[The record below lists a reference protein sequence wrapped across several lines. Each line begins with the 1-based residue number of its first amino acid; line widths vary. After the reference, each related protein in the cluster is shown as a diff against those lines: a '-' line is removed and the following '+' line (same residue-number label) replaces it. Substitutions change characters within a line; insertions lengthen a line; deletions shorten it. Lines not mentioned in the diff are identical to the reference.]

1 MQNSIKSM
9 KIRKTITDFFC
20 ASVIVILLE
29 YILFSIHL
37 HYLAMPELLAYIHRS
52 YPDIDESDLCLSCL
66 PMPTS
71 NWDIRIEYSFVYN
84 DYGEKL
90 RLTYYYRNTRPIEC
104 LKWYVYPWNGTG
116 LVLLFPLRLCFFS
129 SIGNKMPITHNKMPA
144 ASVYLLG
151 ESHFSQFF
159 VADSWRQ
166 RNNTARKD
174 KTFMLHF

>member
-9 KIRKTITDFFC
+9 KIRKTITDFLC

-104 LKWYVYPWNGTG
+104 LK
-116 LVLLFPLRLCFFS
+116 
-129 SIGNKMPITHNKMPA
+129 
-144 ASVYLLG
+144 
-151 ESHFSQFF
+151 
-159 VADSWRQ
+159 
-166 RNNTARKD
+166 
-174 KTFMLHF
+174 